1 MSDYIEALGI
11 IAPKAV
17 YKNLTPAQLVEHALR
32 RGEGTLSETGALVVT
47 TGKYTGRSPDD
58 RFVVDAPNIHNDID
72 WGKVNVPISEEKYEA
87 IYNRMT
93 AYLQGRELF
102 VFEGFAGAD
111 EQYHLPVRVVNELA
125 SQNLFIHQLLVR
137 PTEEQLKD
145 FVPGFT
151 IIAAPGFKCSPEVDG
166 VHSEAAII
174 VNFNKRTVIIAG
186 SQYAGEIKK
195 SVFSVMNY
203 LLPKQGVFTMHCSA
217 NVGAEGDSALFFG
230 LSGTGK
236 TTLSADPNRSLIG
249 DDEHGWSESG
259 IFNIE
264 GGCYAKCI
272 NLSQENEPQIWN
284 AIKFGSLVENV
295 VMDPE
300 TRKLD
305 YADNSLTENTRVGYP
320 VDYIPNCL
328 IPGVAGHPKTVIFL
342 TADAFGVLPPISKL
356 NADQAMYHF
365 VSGYTSKLAGT
376 ERGIVEPQT
385 TFSTCFGAP
394 FLPLHPSVYANMLGE
409 RIEKHN
415 TNVYLVNTG
424 WAGGKY
430 GVGSR
435 MKLKYTRA
443 MVTAALN
450 GDLEKGEFVLD
461 PIFNV
466 MVPTTCPNVPDEFLS
481 QRRIRSHRKG
491 SGRPLREELREVFQH
506 AQEHHRSRPEG
517 LKHSFFEEAA
527 NCRFFDFSRVFPL
540 AFAPGRQ
547 NPQGMKSLRA
557 FSVSAAKPPKPE

>member
-1 MSDYIEALGI
+1 M
-11 IAPKAV
+11 
-17 YKNLTPAQLVEHALR
+17 
-32 RGEGTLSETGALVVT
+32 
-47 TGKYTGRSPDD
+47 DD
-58 RFVVDAPNIHNDID
+58 
-72 WGKVNVPISEEKYEA
+72 
-87 IYNRMT
+87 
-93 AYLQGRELF
+93 
-102 VFEGFAGAD
+102 
-111 EQYHLPVRVVNELA
+111 
-125 SQNLFIHQLLVR
+125 
-137 PTEEQLKD
+137 
-145 FVPGFT
+145 
-151 IIAAPGFKCSPEVDG
+151 

-300 TRKLD
+300 TRKRD

-356 NADQAMYHF
+356 NADQAMYH
-365 VSGYTSKLAGT
+365 
-376 ERGIVEPQT
+376 
-385 TFSTCFGAP
+385 
-394 FLPLHPSVYANMLGE
+394 
-409 RIEKHN
+409 
-415 TNVYLVNTG
+415 
-424 WAGGKY
+424 
-430 GVGSR
+430 
-435 MKLKYTRA
+435 
-443 MVTAALN
+443 
-450 GDLEKGEFVLD
+450 
-461 PIFNV
+461 
-466 MVPTTCPNVPDEFLS
+466 LS
-481 QRRIRSHRKG
+481 LIHI
-491 SGRPLREELREVFQH
+491 
-506 AQEHHRSRPEG
+506 
-517 LKHSFFEEAA
+517 
-527 NCRFFDFSRVFPL
+527 
-540 AFAPGRQ
+540 
-547 NPQGMKSLRA
+547 
-557 FSVSAAKPPKPE
+557 

>member
-272 NLSQENEPQIWN
+272 NLSQENEPQI
-284 AIKFGSLVENV
+284 
-295 VMDPE
+295 
-300 TRKLD
+300 
-305 YADNSLTENTRVGYP
+305 
-320 VDYIPNCL
+320 
-328 IPGVAGHPKTVIFL
+328 
-342 TADAFGVLPPISKL
+342 
-356 NADQAMYHF
+356 
-365 VSGYTSKLAGT
+365 
-376 ERGIVEPQT
+376 
-385 TFSTCFGAP
+385 
-394 FLPLHPSVYANMLGE
+394 
-409 RIEKHN
+409 
-415 TNVYLVNTG
+415 
-424 WAGGKY
+424 
-430 GVGSR
+430 
-435 MKLKYTRA
+435 
-443 MVTAALN
+443 
-450 GDLEKGEFVLD
+450 
-461 PIFNV
+461 
-466 MVPTTCPNVPDEFLS
+466 
-481 QRRIRSHRKG
+481 
-491 SGRPLREELREVFQH
+491 
-506 AQEHHRSRPEG
+506 
-517 LKHSFFEEAA
+517 
-527 NCRFFDFSRVFPL
+527 
-540 AFAPGRQ
+540 
-547 NPQGMKSLRA
+547 
-557 FSVSAAKPPKPE
+557 